1 MRTNDVSNQAIWLE
15 LLGIVI
21 IMEIIELTIKVMLC
35 FIQLG
40 DQLTPLCDLTF

>member
-1 MRTNDVSNQAIWLE
+1 MRTNDVSNQAMWLE

-21 IMEIIELTIKVMLC
+21 IMKTIELTINVMLS

-40 DQLTPLCDLTF
+40 E